1 MIQKKI
7 CMLGSFSV
15 GKTSLVRRYIDSL
28 FSDKYHTTVGVK
40 VDKKTVKVGE
50 TDVMMMLWDLA
61 GEDEFCKINPSYLRG
76 TSGYI
81 LVVDGTRPATLDKA
95 IEVQR
100 KATLQL
106 GEIPFV
112 LVLNKCDL
120 EDAWSL
126 DQSMVD
132 SLIEKSWSVL
142 KTSAKT
148 GENVDEMFYN
158 LAQQM
163 LSLQVN

>member
-40 VDKKTVKVGE
+40 VDKKNVSVGE

-76 TSGYI
+76 SAGYL
-81 LVVDGTRPATLDKA
+81 LVVDGTRPATLEKA
-95 IEVQR
+95 IEVQT
-100 KATLQL
+100 KATAQL
-106 GEIPFV
+106 GDIPFIM
-112 LVLNKCDL
+112 VLNKCDL
-120 EDAWSL
+120 EDEWAIN
-126 DQSMVD
+126 QNTID
-132 SLIEKSWSVL
+132 SLIEQGWCVIKS
-142 KTSAKT
+142 SAKT
-148 GENVDEMFYN
+148 GENVEKMFHD
-158 LAQQM
+158 LAEKM
-163 LSLQVN
+163 LAVTP

>member
-40 VDKKTVKVGE
+40 VDKKNVRIGE

-76 TSGYI
+76 SAGYL
-81 LVVDGTRPATLDKA
+81 LVVDGTRPATLEKA
-95 IEVQR
+95 IEVQK
-100 KATLQL
+100 KATVQL
-106 GEIPFV
+106 GDIPFIM
-112 LVLNKCDL
+112 VLNKCDL
-120 EDAWSL
+120 EDEWAIS
-126 DQSMVD
+126 QSTVD
-132 SLIEKSWSVL
+132 NLIEQGWSVI
-142 KTSAKT
+142 KSSAKT
-148 GENVDEMFYN
+148 GEKVEDMFHN
-158 LAQQM
+158 LAEKM
-163 LSLQVN
+163 LAVTP

>member
-40 VDKKTVKVGE
+40 VDKKNVSVGE

-76 TSGYI
+76 SAGYL
-81 LVVDGTRPATLDKA
+81 LVVDGTRPATLEKA
-95 IEVQR
+95 IEVQK
-100 KATLQL
+100 KATVQL
-106 GEIPFV
+106 GDIPFIM
-112 LVLNKCDL
+112 VLNKCDL
-120 EDAWSL
+120 EDEWTIN
-126 DQSMVD
+126 QNTVD
-132 SLIEKSWSVL
+132 NLIEQGWSIIKS
-142 KTSAKT
+142 SAKS
-148 GENVDEMFYN
+148 GENVDEMFHD
-158 LAQQM
+158 LAEKM
-163 LSLQVN
+163 LAVTP